1 MTSEPACGQRV
12 ERHDGALAVMIL
24 ELLADPVFDAT
35 HVAALALDL
44 NQYRRA
50 ARDQCQCGD

>member
-1 MTSEPACGQRV
+1 
-12 ERHDGALAVMIL
+12 MIL